1 MTSTSI
7 FQKKIIFCHTT
18 LFLVIGWNLGPSY
31 VSREF
36 VQDCELQVPNKLQIY
51 DPNFCKQR
59 NLHTMGKQLHLEGAP
74 NGKRVTSGTIKKLY
88 PNL

>member
-7 FQKKIIFCHTT
+7 FPKKNNILSHYT
-18 LFLVIGWNLGPSY
+18 LSGIGWNLGPSY